1 MLFSH
6 TQRGYQFLFLAYFI
20 IFRFFFLLFYVI
32 TNFYKNYFVIIILFY
47 FFFHENYFYFFMF
60 RDIPGC
66 SGMFRVPGFIDAL
79 CSRKIDDFR
88 KNFDLS

>member
-1 MLFSH
+1 M
-6 TQRGYQFLFLAYFI
+6 
-20 IFRFFFLLFYVI
+20 LFYVI
-32 TNFYKNYFVIIILFY
+32 LLLLVFTKIILLLLLF
-47 FFFHENYFYFFMF
+47 FFFHESYFYFFMF